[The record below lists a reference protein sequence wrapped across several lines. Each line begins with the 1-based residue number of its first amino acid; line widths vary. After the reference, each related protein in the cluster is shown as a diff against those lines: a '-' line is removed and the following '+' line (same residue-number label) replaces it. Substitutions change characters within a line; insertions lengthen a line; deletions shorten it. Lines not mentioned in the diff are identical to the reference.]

1 MNNYQCVASWVAL
14 AGTIIKTQAGWTIVV
29 SRTLRASLDTVVS
42 FKIYNHDLNDTN
54 IIKHSLLSVQ

>member
-1 MNNYQCVASWVAL
+1 M
-14 AGTIIKTQAGWTIVV
+14 VV
-29 SRTLRASLDTVVS
+29 VEHLINEILQTVVVTPTLGASLDTVVS